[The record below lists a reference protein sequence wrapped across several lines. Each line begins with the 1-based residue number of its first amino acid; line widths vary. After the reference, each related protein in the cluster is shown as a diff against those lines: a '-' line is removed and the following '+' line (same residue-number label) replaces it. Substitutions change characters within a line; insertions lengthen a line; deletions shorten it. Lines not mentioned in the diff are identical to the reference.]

1 MDFIVLRRRRAVG
14 RGDSGMQRS
23 RYVLLSCVCAVCTVL
38 VCSGHA
44 HAYIDPGT
52 GSYILQ
58 IVIAGL
64 VGAAFTLK
72 LFWKRIQVFFGKSH
86 SGKVGRREDES
97 SGEDE

>member
-1 MDFIVLRRRRAVG
+1 MRRLRFTAIFFV
-14 RGDSGMQRS
+14 ST
-23 RYVLLSCVCAVCTVL
+23 VCAVLIT
-38 VCSGHA
+38 SGNA

-72 LFWKRIQVFFGKSH
+72 LFWRRIQLFFSRSASK
-86 SGKVGRREDES
+86 KNGRREDES
-97 SGEDE
+97 SGEDG

>member
-1 MDFIVLRRRRAVG
+1 MRQLKVSTIFF
-14 RGDSGMQRS
+14 
-23 RYVLLSCVCAVCTVL
+23 LSTACAVL
-38 VCSGHA
+38 IASGDA

-72 LFWKRIQVFFGKSH
+72 LFWKRIQLFFTRSAPKKDG
-86 SGKVGRREDES
+86 G
-97 SGEDE
+97 GEDEPAGNNG

>member
-1 MDFIVLRRRRAVG
+1 MEFFQRISLASVLIACTLLVS
-14 RGDSGMQRS
+14 SG
-23 RYVLLSCVCAVCTVL
+23 
-38 VCSGHA
+38 GA

-72 LFWKRIQVFFGKSH
+72 LFWKRIQLFFHKGSAKQD
-86 SGKVGRREDES
+86 GRRAEKPTDDD
-97 SGEDE
+97 G

>member
-1 MDFIVLRRRRAVG
+1 MK
-14 RGDSGMQRS
+14 RS
-23 RYVLLSCVCAVCTVL
+23 RFVFISCVCVVCAVL
-38 VCSGHA
+38 VCSGRA

-72 LFWKRIQVFFGKSH
+72 LFWKRIQLFIGHNISKKS
-86 SGKVGRREDES
+86 SRREDEPT
-97 SGEDE
+97 GEDE

>member
-1 MDFIVLRRRRAVG
+1 MFQVSA
-14 RGDSGMQRS
+14 
-23 RYVLLSCVCAVCTVL
+23 CTVCAIL
-38 VCSGHA
+38 VSSGTA

-72 LFWKRIQVFFGKSH
+72 LFWRRIQIFFSRSSSK
-86 SGKVGRREDES
+86 KNGR
-97 SGEDE
+97 GEDEPTGEDG